1 LEKARE
7 IVVTIVSD
15 FVFLIL
21 AWYGFYYVRF
31 ELGWGIEPTSAAP
44 YSLFLPGVVISVY
57 WIAIFGV
64 FGLYRHLYLIS
75 RFDEIIR
82 VAKISIIGTLIL
94 FFLLFIDSLGW
105 TSDNLH
111 QAKWVTLIYWLI
123 VLICVSTSRLILRT
137 IQKIRVQK
145 GKGLHRAFIVGTG
158 GSARSVYENLHRHKT
173 SGMNVIGFLRLD
185 GSNNQADQ
193 YGDAG
198 FGGMNMH
205 EGDTGVQEK
214 VARAEKVDRDMI
226 AGKVSDIKQLIMDHG
241 VQEIIVA
248 LEPDEKEQLIPILDQ
263 IDIPDVSVKIL
274 PDFHQMITGLNQ
286 TNQIFGLPLI
296 DVMPDPMPTWEK
308 FFKRM
313 MDIILSLVILIPTLP
328 VMLVIALLIRM
339 TSKGPAI
346 FRQKRVG
353 KYDRVFTMYKFR
365 TMFIDAEKE
374 SGPVWASD
382 NDPRITPVGYWLRK
396 LRLDELP
403 QFFNV
408 LKGDM
413 SLVGPRPE
421 RPYFVEQFKK
431 SIPLYSRRLRVRPG
445 ITGWAQVKWKYD
457 ENLEDVKEKT
467 KYDLF
472 YVENISLK
480 MDFKILFNTIM
491 TVIKGKGQ

>member
-1 LEKARE
+1 MDKARE
-7 IVVTIVSD
+7 IISTIISD
-15 FVFLIL
+15 FIFLIL
-21 AWYGFYYVRF
+21 AWYIFYYIRF
-31 ELGWGIEPTSAAP
+31 ELEWLTAPTGVGP
-44 YSLFLPGVVISVY
+44 YSLFVPGVVISIF

-82 VAKISIIGTLIL
+82 VAKITIIGTLIL
-94 FFLLFIDSLGW
+94 FFVLFIDALGW

-111 QAKWVTLIYWLI
+111 QAKWVTLTYWLV
-123 VLICVSTSRLILRT
+123 VLGCVSTSRIILRT
-137 IQKIRVQK
+137 IQKHRAMR
-145 GKGLHRAFIVGTG
+145 GEGLHRAFIVGTG
-158 GSARSVYENLHRHKT
+158 PAAQSVHENLNRHRT
-173 SGMNVIGFLRLD
+173 SGMNVIGFLRLNGVD
-185 GSNNQADQ
+185 PAGIKVDKGMVIGSIGEIKELILD
-193 YGDAG
+193 
-198 FGGMNMH
+198 H
-205 EGDTGVQEK
+205 KVQE
-214 VARAEKVDRDMI
+214 V
-226 AGKVSDIKQLIMDHG
+226 
-241 VQEIIVA
+241 IVA
-248 LEPDEKEQLIPILDQ
+248 LEQEDRDNLITILDQ

-308 FFKRM
+308 FIKRL
-313 MDIILSLVILIPTLP
+313 MDILLSLLILIPAIPL
-328 VMLVIALLIRM
+328 MLLITVLIRT
-339 TSKGPAI
+339 TSAGPAV
-346 FRQKRVG
+346 FRQNRVG
-353 KYDRVFTMYKFR
+353 KYDRNFTMYKFR

-374 SGPVWASD
+374 SGPVWATD

-431 SIPLYSRRLRVRPG
+431 TIPLYSRRLRVRPG

-457 ENLEDVKEKT
+457 ESLEDVKEKT

-491 TVIKGKGQ
+491 TVLKGKGQ